1 MSLSTQAQPKRGYLA
16 QLLTIPPLIYPFQY
30 NPAQISDSRRLN
42 WSGQRGAEPTSD
54 PAKPTR
60 RDGFFQRLGDELD
73 AKGMRFSGSTLKSF
87 QADAERTISFG
98 FTVDGREL
106 RPGEPAR
113 RRTASGSVLGDL
125 AVIRSF
131 AYPQMVD
138 VLELVSGVADTF
150 STSPAPIGKK
160 PQDEIFFHEPPPLL
174 LVFGS
179 TTVDGYVTEL
189 RITETQFNAD
199 LDPVR
204 AEVEIS
210 MVERVDSL
218 SFMVDT
224 VKRIG
229 RTFYD
234 TAYEDVGN
242 VLF

>member
-1 MSLSTQAQPKRGYLA
+1 MSLSTLTQPKRGYLA

-30 NPAQISDSRRLN
+30 NPTQISDSRRLN
-42 WSGQRGAEPTSD
+42 WSTDRAPAE
-54 PAKPTR
+54 AKGIT
-60 RDGFFQRLGDELD
+60 QQLET
-73 AKGMRFSGSTLKSF
+73 KGMRFSGSTLKSF
-87 QADAERTISFG
+87 EANAERTVSFT

-113 RRTASGSVLGDL
+113 RRSDSGSILGDL

-138 VLELVSGVADTF
+138 VLELVSGVVGTF
-150 STSPAPIGKK
+150 SPGAAPAAGK

-179 TTVDGYVTEL
+179 TTVDGLVTEL

-204 AEVEIS
+204 AEVQIS
-210 MVERVDSL
+210 MTERVDSL
-218 SFMVDT
+218 SFMIDT
-224 VKRIG
+224 AKRIG
-229 RTFYD
+229 LTFYG
-234 TAYEDVGN
+234 TAYEDIAN
-242 VLF
+242 VAAP

>member
-1 MSLSTQAQPKRGYLA
+1 MSLPALEQPKRGYLA

-42 WSGQRGAEPTSD
+42 WSTDRTPNKEKGYFRGLTRQLELKGQ
-54 PAKPTR
+54 
-60 RDGFFQRLGDELD
+60 
-73 AKGMRFSGSTLKSF
+73 RFSGSTLKSF
-87 QADAERTISFG
+87 KADAERTVSFR
-98 FTVDGREL
+98 FVIDGREL

-113 RRTASGSVLGDL
+113 RRDGSGSILGDL

-138 VLELVSGVADTF
+138 VLKLASGVVDAF
-150 STSPAPIGKK
+150 SAAAPTGPE

-179 TTVDGYVTEL
+179 TTVDGVVSEL
-189 RITETQFNAD
+189 RINETQFNAD

-210 MVERVDSL
+210 MTERVDSL
-218 SFMVDT
+218 SFMIDT
-224 VKRIG
+224 ARRIG
-229 RTFYD
+229 LAFYD
-234 TAYEDVGN
+234 TAYEDIGN